1 MPRRQPATPRLR
13 KPQSR
18 TQPRPA
24 SVASPDATKTA
35 DASAEKRKA
44 ENADLALSAEERAAK
59 KSTKNLGEFM
69 YACELY
75 LPTLTEPDLKKAR
88 VYFME
93 GTWKP
98 KKAKAA

>member
-1 MPRRQPATPRLR
+1 
-13 KPQSR
+13 
-18 TQPRPA
+18 
-24 SVASPDATKTA
+24 
-35 DASAEKRKA
+35 
-44 ENADLALSAEERAAK
+44 
-59 KSTKNLGEFM
+59 M